1 MSLLL
6 PDTGLLFWMLLIFI
20 IVFALLAKFGFPMI
34 TSMLDKRKEY
44 IEHSL
49 ELAKEADAKMGRM
62 MEEQSK
68 MIEQAR
74 TEQNRILKEAS
85 DARDAIISKAKEQAR
100 DEAGKILSETRA
112 RIQAEKESAMSEIR
126 SQVAMLSVD
135 VAERIVRTHLSADK
149 AQMELV
155 DKMLDEAVAAS
166 DKNAN

>member
-1 MSLLL
+1 
-6 PDTGLLFWMLLIFI
+6 
-20 IVFALLAKFGFPMI
+20 
-34 TSMLDKRKEY
+34 
-44 IEHSL
+44 
-49 ELAKEADAKMGRM
+49 
-62 MEEQSK
+62 

-74 TEQNRILKEAS
+74 TEQTRILKEAS

>member
-34 TSMLDKRKEY
+34 TSMLAKRKEY

-49 ELAKEADAKMGRM
+49 ELAKEADEKMGRM

-68 MIEQAR
+68 LIEQAR

-85 DARDAIISKAKEQAR
+85 DARDAIINKAKEQAR

-135 VAERIVRTHLSADK
+135 VAERIVRAHLSSDK

-166 DKNAN
+166 GKNAN